1 MAESTIHVTGMTCA
15 ACSARVQRSLEKTPG
30 VASANVNLMTNSAT
44 VAYDPA
50 RTSPHELT
58 EVIQHTGYG
67 ADLPPSDETVETQL
81 EREDLERAGELRR
94 LRAKV
99 GLSLMA
105 ALLAMLFSMPLMGA
119 GHHVGA
125 DPFMRLMMWA
135 SAPLRQLLPDL
146 FTLPPGLLRWLL
158 LAITLPTVTWAG
170 RHFYTRAWSAAR
182 HGGADM
188 NTLIAIG
195 TGAAF
200 LFSLATTLLPSAFS
214 RRGLEPEVYYEAV
227 VWIVALVLLG
237 NYFEARAKHR
247 TGAAIRRLAGLRPD
261 RALVIRGG
269 SAVEL
274 PIAKVLAGDELLVK
288 PGQRI
293 PVDGAVVEGASS
305 VDESMLTGEPM
316 PVSRKPGDEVVGG
329 TLNGSGALRMRALRV
344 GRDTVLSRILRLVR
358 DAQGQKPPIQ
368 RLADRISAVF
378 VPAVL
383 GMALLTFLGWWIA
396 GPEPRV
402 LNALISAVAVLII
415 ACPCAMGLAVPTAV
429 MVATGRGAELG
440 VLIKGGEALERAGAV
455 DTVVLDKTGT
465 ITEGKP
471 SVVNVL
477 LPVPEPGGRAR
488 VLQLAASLEQLSEH
502 PLADSIVRAANEEKL
517 QLHHPDSFMS
527 EAGRGVRGRVDGHDV
542 LIGNRRLVVAGEGP
556 THGAAEPGVT
566 TVEVAVDGSLAGRI
580 EIRDPV
586 RPTSASAI
594 AALRAS
600 GIEVVMLSGDQR
612 AAAEAVGALVGV
624 NRVVAEVL
632 PHQKLAEIRRLQ
644 EVGRVVAM
652 VGDGINDAPALA
664 QADVG
669 VAMGTGTD
677 VAMDAGQVTL
687 VRGDLRGVA
696 TAIELSRATLR
707 TIRQNLFWALIY
719 NIIGIPVAAGVLFP
733 VFGWRLSPALAAAAM
748 AFSSVSVVSNSL
760 RLRRVKGKR

>member
-1 MAESTIHVTGMTCA
+1 MAESTIHVSGMTCA

-30 VASANVNLMTNSAT
+30 VTNANVNLMTNSAT

-67 ADLPPSDETVETQL
+67 ADLPPADQTVEIEL
-81 EREDLERAGELRR
+81 EREDQERADELRR

-99 GLSLMA
+99 GVSLVA

-119 GHHVGA
+119 GNHVGA

-135 SAPLRQLLPDL
+135 SAPLRQLLPGF
-146 FTLPPGLLRWLL
+146 FTLPAGLLRGLL

-170 RHFYTRAWSAAR
+170 RQFYTRAWSAAR

-200 LFSLATTLLPSAFS
+200 LFSLATTLIPSAFT

-261 RALVIRGG
+261 RATVFRG
-269 SAVEL
+269 SAAVEL
-274 PIAKVLAGDELLVK
+274 PIAQVLAGDQLLVK
-288 PGQRI
+288 PGQRV
-293 PVDGAVVEGASS
+293 PVDGVVVDGVSS

-329 TLNGSGALRMRALRV
+329 TLNGNGALRMRALRV

-383 GMALLTFLGWWIA
+383 GIALLTFIGWWVA

-402 LNALISAVAVLII
+402 LNALVSAVAVLII

-471 SVVNVL
+471 SVVKVL
-477 LPVPEPGGRAR
+477 LSIPDSGRRAR

-502 PLADSIVRAANEEKL
+502 PLAGSIVRAAKEQNL
-517 QLHHPDSFMS
+517 QLHQPESFVS

-542 LIGNRRLVVAGEGP
+542 LVGNRHLAAGTNGP
-556 THGAAEPGVT
+556 MDGAAAPGVT
-566 TVEVAVDGSLAGRI
+566 TVDVVIDGAPAGRI

-586 RPTSASAI
+586 RPTSGPAI

-600 GIEVVMLSGDQR
+600 GVEVIMLSGDQR

-624 NRVVAEVL
+624 SRVIAEVL
-632 PHQKLAEIRRLQ
+632 PEQKLAEIRRLQ
-644 EVGRVVAM
+644 DAGRVVAM

-669 VAMGTGTD
+669 IAMGTGTD

-696 TAIELSRATLR
+696 TAIALSRATLR
-707 TIRQNLFWALIY
+707 TIRQNLFWALVY
-719 NIIGIPVAAGVLFP
+719 NVIGIPVAAGVLFP

-760 RLRRVKGKR
+760 RLRRVSDGP